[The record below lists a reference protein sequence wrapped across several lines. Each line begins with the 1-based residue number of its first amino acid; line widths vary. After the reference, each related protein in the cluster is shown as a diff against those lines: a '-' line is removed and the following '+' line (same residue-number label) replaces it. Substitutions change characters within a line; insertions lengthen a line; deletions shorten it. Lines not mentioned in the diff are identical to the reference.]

1 MIDIFKKYI
10 ENRKKLN
17 SHTKIFYIKRFLFPF
32 VIVLPLCLLGI
43 YFAQKINHSQIS
55 TALVSI
61 TAIIVAF
68 LVFSMTILLTKENT
82 KSIPNTKIKYIEI
95 LINNTEVL
103 AVISTGTIILNLIYM
118 YLSNLECNFIS
129 YGIIMNIIA
138 TIAMYFTVLI
148 IKIAID
154 DLLFLSK
161 SYE

>member
-1 MIDIFKKYI
+1 MINIFQKYI

-17 SHTKIFYIKRFLFPF
+17 SHTKIFYIKKLLFPLL
-32 VIVLPLCLLGI
+32 IAAPLLYIGTH
-43 YFAQKINHSQIS
+43 FAQKIDHSAIA

-82 KSIPNTKIKYIEI
+82 KCIPNTTIKYIDI
-95 LINNTEVL
+95 LINNTEIL
-103 AVISTGTIILNLIYM
+103 AVISAGTIILNLVYM
-118 YLSNLECNFIS
+118 YISNLKECIS
-129 YGIIMNIIA
+129 YCGTITNIIGFV
-138 TIAMYFTVLI
+138 AMYFTILI

>member
-1 MIDIFKKYI
+1 
-10 ENRKKLN
+10 
-17 SHTKIFYIKRFLFPF
+17 
-32 VIVLPLCLLGI
+32 
-43 YFAQKINHSQIS
+43 
-55 TALVSI
+55 
-61 TAIIVAF
+61 
-68 LVFSMTILLTKENT
+68 MTILLTKENT

-118 YLSNLECNFIS
+118 YLSNIECNLSS
-129 YGIIMNIIA
+129 YGIIMNIIGMM
-138 TIAMYFTVLI
+138 AMYFTVLI